1 MDNLENMELLVS
13 HDFNDEFDEV
23 FHSLETEV
31 FKVGLLSDWLVY
43 HEGIPEHM
51 ASFLG
56 AFFQTADYL
65 KQCFDELKLL
75 HENAKVGVSSEFVY
89 SAEYV

>member
-1 MDNLENMELLVS
+1 MDNLKDMELFVS
-13 HDFNDEFDEV
+13 RDFNDEFDEV

-43 HEGIPEHM
+43 HENIPDHM

-56 AFFQTADYL
+56 AFFQTAEYL
-65 KQCFDELKLL
+65 KQCFDEMKLL
-75 HENAKVGVSSEFVY
+75 HENLEVGELTHIENFGR
-89 SAEYV
+89 SA

>member
-1 MDNLENMELLVS
+1 MDNLKDMELLVS
-13 HDFNDEFDEV
+13 RDFNDEFDEV

-31 FKVGLLSDWLVY
+31 FKIGLLSNWLVC
-43 HEGIPEHM
+43 HKGIPDHM

-56 AFFQTADYL
+56 AFFQTAEYL

-75 HENAKVGVSSEFVY
+75 HENLEVGDLTYTEEVER
-89 SAEYV
+89 SA